1 MPTTT
6 TSHKIH
12 TMQDHKGPCNVR
24 CDGLYNHFNAIF
36 HSPLL
41 GRALSNQTWTRRG
54 GKPAGLIGQIARMTA
69 LGANRA
75 RAPRAA
81 VDGIDLV
88 CPQVHCRVH
97 MRDLPPPRETRS
109 AAALIGREGYRPYYV
124 GAGDSELWGIV
135 TLTKKQNGAS
145 RWFIETSF
153 NVPQDRQISP

>member
-1 MPTTT
+1 
-6 TSHKIH
+6 
-12 TMQDHKGPCNVR
+12 
-24 CDGLYNHFNAIF
+24 
-36 HSPLL
+36 
-41 GRALSNQTWTRRG
+41 
-54 GKPAGLIGQIARMTA
+54 MTG

-88 CPQVHCRVH
+88 CPQVHCSVH

-124 GAGDSELWGIV
+124 GAGDSELRGIV
-135 TLTKKQNGAS
+135 TLTNRQNGES

-153 NVPQDRQISP
+153 NVPQDRQISPQLDGAQAASLLTHWPQVVSAYCCIAHTCS